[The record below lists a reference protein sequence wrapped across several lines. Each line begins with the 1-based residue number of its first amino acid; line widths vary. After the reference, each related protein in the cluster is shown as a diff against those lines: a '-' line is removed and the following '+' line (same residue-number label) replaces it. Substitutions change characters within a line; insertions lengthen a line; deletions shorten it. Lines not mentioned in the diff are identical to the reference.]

1 MSIGEHASLRLAPA
15 VTLNGIGEATS
26 MMDEKNVCD
35 FESWFSWKK
44 SFGIES
50 TWSVETSNSMKS
62 CGVFIEQFLLPWLH
76 SLDFDCFK
84 CTVKVSRKKTLV
96 LTLGLLNKK

>member
-1 MSIGEHASLRLAPA
+1 MSSGEHASLRLAPA

-50 TWSVETSNSMKS
+50 T
-62 CGVFIEQFLLPWLH
+62 
-76 SLDFDCFK
+76 
-84 CTVKVSRKKTLV
+84 
-96 LTLGLLNKK
+96 